1 MITIN
6 RSEKDAIIFHTLF
19 TLLCGIAILAFS
31 DIAIGHRLLFLVI
44 VYNLAMPAW
53 GVFRKDKDW
62 TNLWLFAFIL
72 SMFQVF
78 PDWFLSAQLN
88 ILVFPEDGCFK
99 FGTVSGYMAGLWT
112 IPLFIIIFIGERLN
126 ERSSQLAAYA
136 SVAAASVII
145 FGGSEAT
152 LWLLPSWY
160 AQNVYMIG
168 HIAVYILIPE
178 IVLGTSAYG
187 CYQLIK
193 NRPLWF
199 RIPAAFL
206 VMQLY
211 LGSAA
216 FFYFFFEKIINLP

>member
-1 MITIN
+1 MIRLT
-6 RSEKDAIIFHTLF
+6 RSEKDAILIHTLF
-19 TLLCGIAILAFS
+19 TLLCGIVIFLFRHLPV
-31 DIAIGHRLLFLVI
+31 GQRLLFLVI

-62 TNLWLFAFIL
+62 INLWLFALIL

-78 PDWFLSAQLN
+78 PDWFLSSQLN

-99 FGTVSGYMAGLWT
+99 IGTVSGYMAGLWT
-112 IPLFIIIFIGERLN
+112 IPMFIIIFIGERVN
-126 ERSSQLAAYA
+126 ERVSQSAAYY
-136 SVAAASVII
+136 SVAAAALII

-160 AQNVYMIG
+160 AQHVTMIG
-168 HIAVYILIPE
+168 HIAIYILFPE
-178 IVLGTSAYG
+178 IVLGASAYG

-193 NRPLWF
+193 NHPHLVK
-199 RIPAAFL
+199 IPAAFI

-211 LGSAA
+211 LGSAC
-216 FFYFFFEKIINLP
+216 FFYFLIEKIIIAP

>member
-1 MITIN
+1 MIKLN
-6 RSEKDAIIFHTLF
+6 RFEKDVIIFHTIF
-19 TLLCGIAILAFS
+19 TILCGIVILAFS
-31 DIAIGHRLLFLVI
+31 DIAIGQRLFFLVI
-44 VYNLAMPAW
+44 VYNLVMPAW
-53 GVFRKDKDW
+53 GFFRKDKDW
-62 TNLWLFAFIL
+62 TNLWLFTFIL

-112 IPLFIIIFIGERLN
+112 IPLFIILFVGEQIN
-126 ERSSQLAAYA
+126 ERASKFAAYF
-136 SVAAASVII
+136 SVAIASVII

-168 HIAVYILIPE
+168 HIALYILIPE
-178 IVLGTSAYG
+178 IVLGTSTYA
-187 CYQLIK
+187 CYQTIK
-193 NRPLWF
+193 AKPHWVK
-199 RIPAAFL
+199 IPAAFI

-211 LGSAA
+211 LGSAC
-216 FFYFFFEKIINLP
+216 FFYFLIEKIIRGY